1 MEGLATAL
9 GNFVE
14 EAQGLSAQFDPQ
26 VVFYIGP
33 WGVTQ
38 YIVWL
43 FIALAVTFA
52 VVLVAAKKVSLVPT
66 NKFVNTVEFGYD
78 FVNGSIAEDV
88 IGEGFKKHVPFL
100 ATIFFFILVCN
111 ILGLVP
117 GFKTSTGA
125 ISCTW
130 ALAVIS
136 FVYFN
141 LWHEDFRL
149 LPVLQEPLPVGR
161 SWSHEAGHLVPRAL
175 LDGHS
180 RAYPCR
186 PTLWQHACW
195 PHDARYLQHRHHLL
209 YPDCAVLWFY
219 GPHRRPAFDRMVRP
233 ACCYVCPRVL
243 GCFHPGVR
251 FRDPVGFLRIHR
263 GACALSP
270 SRLASTAASLNRPP
284 RVAHTHNY
292 GVAAAPLS

>member
-78 FVNGSIAEDV
+78 FVNSSIAEDV

-100 ATIFFFILVCN
+100 ASRRLPAPFRAP
-111 ILGLVP
+111 GLSQS
-117 GFKTSTGA
+117 FRSCTSTSMA
-125 ISCTW
+125 
-130 ALAVIS
+130 
-136 FVYFN
+136 
-141 LWHEDFRL
+141 
-149 LPVLQEPLPVGR
+149 
-161 SWSHEAGHLVPRAL
+161 
-175 LDGHS
+175 
-180 RAYPCR
+180 
-186 PTLWQHACW
+186 
-195 PHDARYLQHRHHLL
+195 
-209 YPDCAVLWFY
+209 
-219 GPHRRPAFDRMVRP
+219 
-233 ACCYVCPRVL
+233 
-243 GCFHPGVR
+243 
-251 FRDPVGFLRIHR
+251 
-263 GACALSP
+263 
-270 SRLASTAASLNRPP
+270 
-284 RVAHTHNY
+284 
-292 GVAAAPLS
+292 

>member
-78 FVNGSIAEDV
+78 FVNSSIAEDV
-88 IGEGFKKHVPFL
+88 IGEGFKKHVPVL

-141 LWHEDFRL
+141 FYGMKTFGFFQYFKNLCPSGVPGPMKPVIWFLELFSMVIRVLTLAVRL
-149 LPVLQEPLPVGR
+149 YGNML
-161 SWSHEAGHLVPRAL
+161 AGHMMLAIFSIATTCFIQTALFSGSMDLIAGLPSIAWFAL
-175 LDGHS
+175 LVVMY
-180 RAYPCR
+180 ALEC
-186 PTLWQHACW
+186 L
-195 PHDARYLQHRHHLL
+195 
-209 YPDCAVLWFY
+209 V
-219 GPHRRPAFDRMVRP
+219 AFIQAFVF
-233 ACCYVCPRVL
+233 AILSASYV
-243 GCFHPGVR
+243 
-251 FRDPVGFLRIHR
+251 
-263 GACALSP
+263 
-270 SRLASTAASLNRPP
+270 STA
-284 RVAHTHNY
+284 VHAH
-292 GVAAAPLS
+292 

>member
-78 FVNGSIAEDV
+78 FVNSSIAEDV

-141 LWHEDFRL
+141 FYGMKTFGFFQYFKNLCPSGVPGPMKPVIWFLELFSMVIRVLTLAVRL
-149 LPVLQEPLPVGR
+149 YGNML
-161 SWSHEAGHLVPRAL
+161 AGHMMLAIFSIATTCFIQTALFSGSMDLIAGLPSIAWFAL
-175 LDGHS
+175 LVVMY
-180 RAYPCR
+180 ALEC
-186 PTLWQHACW
+186 L
-195 PHDARYLQHRHHLL
+195 
-209 YPDCAVLWFY
+209 V
-219 GPHRRPAFDRMVRP
+219 AFIQAFVF
-233 ACCYVCPRVL
+233 AILSASYV
-243 GCFHPGVR
+243 
-251 FRDPVGFLRIHR
+251 
-263 GACALSP
+263 
-270 SRLASTAASLNRPP
+270 STAGHAHYAPVVWHRPP
-284 RVAHTHNY
+284 RR
-292 GVAAAPLS
+292 

>member
-78 FVNGSIAEDV
+78 FVNSSIAEDV
-88 IGEGFKKHVPFL
+88 IGEGFRSMCRSSQRSSSLSSSATSWASFLVSRRPPAPFS
-100 ATIFFFILVCN
+100 VH
-111 ILGLVP
+111 LG
-117 GFKTSTGA
+117 SR
-125 ISCTW
+125 SH
-130 ALAVIS
+130 
-136 FVYFN
+136 FVRVLQL

-161 SWSHEAGHLVPRAL
+161 SWSHKPVIWFLELFSMVIRVLTLAVQ
-175 LDGHS
+175 
-180 RAYPCR
+180 
-186 PTLWQHACW
+186 TLWQHACG
-195 PHDARYLQHRHHLL
+195 HMMLAIFSIATTCF

-219 GPHRRPAFDRMVRP
+219 GPHRRLPSIAWF
-233 ACCYVCPRVL
+233 ALLCCYVCPRVL

-251 FRDPVGFLRIHR
+251 FRDPCRLPMYPPRCTRTKPQSFGIDRRVVKPPALR
-263 GACALSP
+263 GAHA
-270 SRLASTAASLNRPP
+270 
-284 RVAHTHNY
+284 
-292 GVAAAPLS
+292 

>member
-78 FVNGSIAEDV
+78 FVNSSIAEDV

-111 ILGLVP
+111 ILGLAP

-141 LWHEDFRL
+141 FYGMKTFGFFQYFKNLC
-149 LPVLQEPLPVGR
+149 PSGVP
-161 SWSHEAGHLVPRAL
+161 WSHEAGHLVPRAL

-195 PHDARYLQHRHHLL
+195 SHDARYLQHRHHLL
-209 YPDCAVLWFY
+209 YPDRAVLWFY
-219 GPHRRPAFDRMVRP
+219 GPHRRPAFDCMVRP

-243 GCFHPGVR
+243 GCSSSR
-251 FRDPVGFLRIHR
+251 RSFLSI
-263 GACALSP
+263 LSA
-270 SRLASTAASLNRPP
+270 SYVSTA
-284 RVAHTHNY
+284 VHAH
-292 GVAAAPLS
+292 